1 MQHSKE
7 NTTVI
12 TNTEGHNYIIAMI
25 KEGKDTVI
33 TPLNTGKRYTRAEA
47 MAKAETLNVTCQFE
61 LKRLDHDRFIAY
73 SICSE

>member
-1 MQHSKE
+1 M
-7 NTTVI
+7 I

-25 KEGKDTVI
+25 KEGKETVI
-33 TPLNTGKRYTRAEA
+33 TPLNTGKRYTRPEA

-73 SICSE
+73 SVYSE

>member
-1 MQHSKE
+1 M
-7 NTTVI
+7 I

-73 SICSE
+73 SIYSE